1 MSMKPVF
8 TALLTGLL
16 LTACRHPNS
25 PGTKQAPKAERQH
38 YGMPAVPP
46 SLKEP
51 QERADFVVEHYWER
65 YDFKRKYK
73 PEDSTFLE
81 QAFVDYAAVLPLA
94 DSICAGKSIAKL
106 VAASADACYRERLM
120 SLAKHYLGHPQS
132 PVRNEMVYTMFLRRY
147 AALPSLTPE
156 QRERAL
162 YMSHQLSKNL
172 PGRQAADFA
181 YTTRKGRKGTLHTT
195 KGRRLLLVFYD
206 PDCENCH
213 RILAEMM
220 QAEWLTGHPDLRV
233 MAVYAGEDA
242 ESWRKE
248 RMHLPEG
255 WMDAHA
261 PEIERKQLYYIPAT
275 PAFYLLDE
283 DKKVV
288 LKDATPEQL
297 QDVMMQ

>member
-1 MSMKPVF
+1 MSMKPVI

-16 LTACRHPNS
+16 LTACLHRNS
-25 PGTKQAPKAERQH
+25 PTATNAPKAERLH

-51 QERADFVVEHYWER
+51 KERADYVVEHYWER
-65 YDFKRKYK
+65 YDFGREHKA
-73 PEDSTFLE
+73 EDSTFLE

-94 DSICAGKSIAKL
+94 DSTCADKSIAKL
-106 VAASADACYRERLM
+106 VNASDNASYRERIM
-120 SLAKHYLGHPQS
+120 SLARHYLGHPQS
-132 PVRNEMVYTMFLRRY
+132 PVRNEMIYTMFLRRY
-147 AALPSLTPE
+147 AALPSLALE

-172 PGRQAADFA
+172 PGQQAADFA
-181 YTTRKGRKGTLHTT
+181 YTTRKGQKGTLHTT

-206 PDCENCH
+206 PDCDNCH
-213 RILAEMM
+213 RILAEVI
-220 QAEWLTGHPDLRV
+220 QNGRLNSNPDLRV
-233 MAVYAGEDA
+233 MAVYAGTDTEA
-242 ESWRKE
+242 WRKE
-248 RMHLPEG
+248 RIQLPEG

-261 PEIERKQLYYIPAT
+261 PEIERKQLYYTPAT

-297 QDVMMQ
+297 QDVIMP